1 MITLPSKDSTKS
13 KTRKSLSLRKS
24 TRCMIAVILLM
35 VLLNLLAWCSTSFSD
50 WYAETVFPRLSR
62 TFSRFC
68 GWISFSVGEV
78 LIAIA
83 LFLVIALP
91 LAFVLCM
98 IFARGKRWKVS
109 CGFGRAVGWIL
120 TYILVTETCNCF
132 ILYHATPFGERY
144 FRMRDYTGQELLT
157 LYSDLVETANTL
169 AVQVQRDE
177 NGCFVLQDDLYE
189 TANAAMQKLG
199 ETYSQFRG
207 NYPQPK
213 EIGASYIM
221 SQMNLTGIYFPFT
234 LEANYNGDMLDINKP
249 NTVCHELSHLRGR
262 IQEDEAGF
270 LAYLACIG
278 SESIDFQYSGTV
290 AALEYVQNAVVSR
303 DITGKGAVM
312 DTLCD
317 EARQDMF
324 VFLPEN
330 YWETK
335 QETVPAVVATQ
346 TVLETSSSAMDTSLK
361 LNGVDDGK
369 QSYSR
374 VVTLLLAYW
383 DSQGKLS

>member
-1 MITLPSKDSTKS
+1 MITSPSKDSAKS
-13 KTRKSLSLRKS
+13 KTRKHLSQRKS
-24 TRCMIAVILLM
+24 THCMIAVILLM
-35 VLLNLLAWCSTSFSD
+35 ILLNLLAWCSTSFSD
-50 WYAETVFPRLSR
+50 WYAETVFPQLSR
-62 TFSRFC
+62 IFSRFC
-68 GWISFSVGEV
+68 GWIPFSVGEV

-83 LFLVIALP
+83 LFLVVALP

-98 IFARGKRWKVS
+98 IFARGKRWKIS

-144 FRMRDYTGQELLT
+144 FQMRDYTGQELLI
-157 LYSDLVETANTL
+157 LYSDLVETANEL
-169 AVQVQRDE
+169 APQVQRNE
-177 NGCFVLQDDLYE
+177 NGSFVLQDDLYE

-199 ETYSQFRG
+199 ETYSQFQG

-221 SQMNLTGIYFPFT
+221 SQMNLAGIYFPFT

-270 LAYLACIG
+270 LAYLACTG
-278 SESIDFQYSGTV
+278 SDSIDFQYSGTI

-303 DITGKGAVM
+303 DITGKDAVL

-317 EARQDMF
+317 EVQQDMF
-324 VFLPEN
+324 VFLPED

-346 TVLETSSSAMDTSLK
+346 TVRETSSAAMDTSLK

-374 VVTLLLAYW
+374 MVTLLLAYW